1 MKASAMT
8 PRSDAAGEKDAKDV
22 LGSAEAAV
30 GFAGGRARSRAT
42 LVFAGGLFADLRA
55 TLLKDAPLESAAF
68 VLARPARTTTGG
80 WRLIAYATLFVEP
93 SEYGARSNVRADVSP
108 DVVARAMQRARAE
121 RAAIVVVHTHT
132 FAGPVEPSS
141 RDREGEGPLLDAF
154 RRRVPQV
161 PHARLIIG
169 LDAAHAAL
177 FDIDGTERPLAVSSV
192 GPTLRFEVLPHI
204 AASEPAI
211 NAVAL
216 PLSFHDVHDRQVRAF
231 GVHGQLRLAFLR
243 IGIVGVGGTGSVVAQ
258 QLAHLGVTDF
268 VLVDRDHVEF
278 TNLNRLVGAR
288 RSDVGRPKVDVARD
302 MILAISP
309 AANVTS
315 VAGDVCDANTARVLL
330 DCDLFVA
337 CTDSQ
342 GSRAVLSQLA
352 YQYVL
357 PGIDVG
363 VAIYVGECGVSH
375 VSGRVQMLAP
385 GLACLS
391 CSAILDPE
399 AVRRDLLGDVAR
411 AADPYVMGA
420 STPIAQPAVISIN
433 STASSLAVTML
444 LSAVSGV
451 RFEARHVRLRLESA
465 RIAPVVVEADPHCP
479 VCGPEGYLQRGDQWP
494 GPGRLRPVATS
505 DAEDTLTPD
514 VPGSTEAPT

>member
-1 MKASAMT
+1 MKPSAMSL
-8 PRSDAAGEKDAKDV
+8 RSNAVGEKDAKEG

-30 GFAGGRARSRAT
+30 GSAGGRARPRAT
-42 LVFAGGLFADLRA
+42 LVFARGRFADLRA
-55 TLLKDAPLESAAF
+55 RLLKDAPLESAAF
-68 VLARPARTTTGG
+68 VLARPVRTPNGG
-80 WRLIAYATLFVEP
+80 WRLIEYETLFVEP
-93 SEYGARSNVRADVSP
+93 TEYGGRSDLRVDVLP
-108 DVVARAMQRARAE
+108 DVVARVMQRARAE

-141 RDREGEGPLLDAF
+141 HDRDGEGPLLDAF
-154 RRRVPQV
+154 RRRVPAV

-177 FDIDGTERPLAVSSV
+177 FDIDGAERPLAVSSV
-192 GPTLRFEVLPHI
+192 GPTLQFEVLPHI
-204 AASEPAI
+204 VSSEAAI

-216 PLSFHDVHDRQVRAF
+216 PVSFFDVHDRQVRAF
-231 GVHGQLRLAFLR
+231 GVDGQLRLALLR
-243 IGIVGVGGTGSVVAQ
+243 VGIVGVGGTGSVVAQ

-268 VLVDRDHVEF
+268 VLVDRDHVEL

-288 RSDVGRPKVDVARD
+288 RSDVGRPKVEVARD
-302 MILAISP
+302 MIEAISP
-309 AANVTS
+309 AAH
-315 VAGDVCDANTARVLL
+315 VACVDGDVCDANTARTLL

-352 YQYVL
+352 YQYSL

-363 VAIYVGECGVSH
+363 VAIYVGEYGVSH

-391 CSAILDPE
+391 CSGVLDPE

-411 AADPYVMGA
+411 AADPYVSGA
-420 STPIAQPAVISIN
+420 SSPIAQPAVISIN

-465 RIAPVVVEADPHCP
+465 RITPVVVEADPHCP
-479 VCGPEGYLQRGDQWP
+479 VCGPEGYLQRGDQWR
-494 GPGRLRPVATS
+494 GPGRLRPGSVS
-505 DAEDTLTPD
+505 SWVGTLAPD
-514 VPGSTEAPT
+514 VPGSTEAAT